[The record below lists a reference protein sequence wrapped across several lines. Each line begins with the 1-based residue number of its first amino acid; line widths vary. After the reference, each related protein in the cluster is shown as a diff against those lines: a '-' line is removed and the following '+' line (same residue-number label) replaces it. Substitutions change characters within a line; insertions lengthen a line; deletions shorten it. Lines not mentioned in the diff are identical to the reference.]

1 MENTK
6 RKSPDRKST
15 NSTLTTFVGPTTD
28 KLYISAT
35 PLDHIKKVDFANR
48 VTIPKDFLREMCI
61 EINDELEFS
70 LNEDKSA
77 IIIKKHNIDDNVLEH
92 LTALKYR
99 ATQEKSKRKKN
110 KLLKL
115 CEELEETLRT

>member
-1 MENTK
+1 MENIK
-6 RKSPDRKST
+6 RKSPDRKAINT
-15 NSTLTTFVGPTTD
+15 TLTTFVGPTTD
-28 KLYISAT
+28 ILYTSAT

-48 VTIPKDFLREMCI
+48 VTIPKEFLREMCI
-61 EINDELEFS
+61 RINDELELS

-77 IIIKKHNIDDNVLEH
+77 IIIKKHNIDDNVLEY

-99 ATQEKSKRKKN
+99 ATQEQSKRKRN

-115 CEELEETLRT
+115 CAELEETLRT